1 MCGELVSVVLDSR
14 NSRMCL
20 FDDFIRDNLAGG
32 NRTTGDRLVPHCMF
46 TDPRLAHVGLTE
58 KEARRQ
64 GIEVRVAKL
73 SMSAV
78 LRTQTTGETKGFM
91 KALVAAHDDRR
102 FAGQQCVPRS
112 SAAS

>member
-1 MCGELVSVVLDSR
+1 VS
-14 NSRMCL
+14 

-32 NRTTGDRLVPHCMF
+32 NRTTGDRLVPHYMF

-73 SMSAV
+73 PMSVV
-78 LRTQTTGETKGFM
+78 LSTQTTGETKGFM
-91 KALVAAHDDRR
+91 KHPRKCRLQRLQGRR
-102 FAGQQCVPRS
+102 PRQQHLHRPVPGR
-112 SAAS
+112 